1 MDLSTFYLQFRDE
14 TAENLRRLTA
24 DLATLEAGQLDDA
37 ERKSTIDSL
46 FRAMH
51 TIKGSARMLGFE
63 RVGQIAHDCE
73 HALSAVR
80 EGRISITPPLADILL
95 RSGDVIQEYIQV
107 SIDGGKP
114 VLDNDEF
121 RQSLL
126 TSLPSPV
133 ASVALAPEESKAAS
147 NGTSNGA
154 SHAVSTA
161 MPVATHPAPAAS
173 PMPAAQPGSARIQRQ
188 TIRVR
193 VDRLD
198 RLLNL
203 AGELKVNGQVESQ
216 HLQNMQDISQLLQQQ
231 TRSLLALDRELKQ
244 LRFSPTQREAIDR
257 HLNASLNRAE
267 TINNQIVGAT
277 EQYGRHTTRST
288 QIVQD
293 LEQEVM
299 AARLLPISTIYS
311 HLPRA
316 VRDIGRSLQ
325 KEVELL
331 LQGEE
336 IELDRKAIEALGEP
350 LTHLLRNA
358 LDHGIEMPD
367 ERERLGKPRQ
377 GTIIVAARAYGASVQ
392 ISVSDNGHGINP
404 QQIRDAAVRKGII
417 TSTTAAILSDNEA
430 LELIFAPG
438 FSTAAMITDVS
449 GRGVGMDIVRTQ
461 TIELGGNV
469 GIESHIGKGTTV
481 TLTIP
486 LTLVTTRVLLVEANR
501 QLFGVPVSGCKG
513 LTWIAEDDVRTI
525 EGRLVLPREEGIAPL
540 LHITELLGLGP
551 AQQLTKQRM
560 PALLIGTSSRTI
572 ALLIDTLHDEREVV
586 IKPLGPIMEK
596 QRRYSGAFQ
605 LGDGKLVLLL
615 NPMSLLLRSQG
626 MAMVAA
632 PSATTISRKSRL
644 LVTDDSFATREL
656 VRSILSAAGY
666 DVTTAYDGM
675 DALDKLA
682 DETYDLVVSDVEMP
696 RVNGFQLTE
705 RIRNELKLLDLP
717 VIIITSLA
725 SEEHRRQG
733 LEAGAQAYIVKSQFN
748 QSNLIDTI
756 RQLLGK

>member
-1 MDLSTFYLQFRDE
+1 MDLSTFYHQFRDE
-14 TAENLRRLTA
+14 TAENLHRLA
-24 DLATLEAGQLDDA
+24 DDLASLQAGQLDES
-37 ERKSTIDSL
+37 ERKSTIDAI

-80 EGRISITPPLADILL
+80 EGRLNITPPLADVLL
-95 RSGDVIQEYIQV
+95 RSGDVIQEYIQS
-107 SIDGGKP
+107 SIDGSKP
-114 VLDNDEF
+114 ALDNEEF
-121 RQSLL
+121 RQTLQQTLPTIIPSAPASLEQAEP
-126 TSLPSPV
+126 TNAIAPAPP
-133 ASVALAPEESKAAS
+133 LAPSQAGAALPDAPAVAVAPTPVAAS
-147 NGTSNGA
+147 NRS
-154 SHAVSTA
+154 
-161 MPVATHPAPAAS
+161 
-173 PMPAAQPGSARIQRQ
+173 QRQ

-203 AGELKVNGQVESQ
+203 AGELKVNGQVENQ
-216 HLQNMQDISQLLQQQ
+216 HLQDMQDISQLLQQQ

-244 LRFSPTQREAIDR
+244 LRFSPTQREALDR

-267 TINNQIVGAT
+267 SINTQIQGAT
-277 EQYGRHTTRST
+277 EQFGRHTTRSG

-325 KEVELL
+325 KELELQ

-358 LDHGIEMPD
+358 ADHGIETPE

-377 GTIIVAARAYGASVQ
+377 GTIIVRARAYGASVQ
-392 ISVSDNGHGINP
+392 ISVIDDGRGMNP
-404 QQIRDAAVRKGII
+404 QKIRDVAIRKGIVN
-417 TSTTAAILSDNEA
+417 STTAAMLTDSEA

-449 GRGVGMDIVRTQ
+449 GRGVGMDVVRTQ

-469 GIESHIGKGTTV
+469 SIESHIGKGTTV
-481 TLTIP
+481 TLIIP
-486 LTLVTTRVLLVEANR
+486 LTLVTTRVLLIEANR
-501 QLFGVPVSGCKG
+501 QIFGLPVSGCKG
-513 LTWIAEDDVRTI
+513 LTWISEKDVRSI
-525 EGRLVLPREEGIAPL
+525 EGRLVLPRPEGIAPL
-540 LHITELLGLGP
+540 LHITELLGMGS
-551 AQQLTKQRM
+551 AQRLNQERM
-560 PALLIGTSSRTI
+560 PALLLGTSSRTV
-572 ALLIDTLHDEREVV
+572 ALLIDNLYDEREVV
-586 IKPLGPIMEK
+586 IKPLGSIMEK
-596 QRRYSGAFQ
+596 QRRYTGAFQ

-615 NPMSLLLRSQG
+615 NPMTLILRSQG

-632 PSATTISRKSRL
+632 PANTTAVRKSRL

-656 VRSILSAAGY
+656 MRSILSAAGY

-675 DALDKLA
+675 DALDKLRS
-682 DETYDLVVSDVEMP
+682 ETYDLVVSDVEMP
-696 RVNGFQLTE
+696 RVNGFELTA
-705 RIRNELKLLDLP
+705 RIRNELQLLELP
-717 VIIITSLA
+717 VIIITSLT
-725 SEEHRRQG
+725 SEAHRRQG

-756 RQLLGK
+756 RQLLGS

>member
-1 MDLSTFYLQFRDE
+1 MDLSSFYLQFRDE
-14 TAENLRRLTA
+14 TAENLRKISDGLSSLETA
-24 DLATLEAGQLDDA
+24 QLADG
-37 ERKSTIDSL
+37 ERKATIDAL

-51 TIKGSARMLGFE
+51 TIKGSARMLGLE

-73 HALSAVR
+73 HTLSAVR
-80 EGRISITPPLADILL
+80 EGRLTITPPLADILM
-95 RSGDVIQEYIQV
+95 RSGDVIQEHIQA
-107 SIDGGKP
+107 SIDGSTP
-114 VLDNDEF
+114 VLDTEDF
-121 RQSLL
+121 RHSLL
-126 TSLPSPV
+126 SSLPST
-133 ASVALAPEESKAAS
+133 APAT
-147 NGTSNGA
+147 NG
-154 SHAVSTA
+154 STA
-161 MPVATHPAPAAS
+161 PPKAVDKAPAQAPTTPPSDSLPRASLPAPTA
-173 PMPAAQPGSARIQRQ
+173 PSARPQRQ

-203 AGELKVNGQVESQ
+203 AGELKVNGQVEGQ
-216 HLQNMQDISQLLQQQ
+216 HLQNMQEISQLLQQQ

-267 TINNQIVGAT
+267 AISNQITNAT
-277 EQYGRHTTRST
+277 TQFGRHTTRSG

-299 AARLLPISTIYS
+299 AARLLPISTSYS

-325 KEVELL
+325 KDVELL

-358 LDHGIEMPD
+358 VDHGIEPPE

-377 GTIIVAARAYGASVQ
+377 GTIIVRARSYGASVQ
-392 ISVSDNGHGINP
+392 ISVSDDGRGMNP
-404 QQIRDAAVRKGII
+404 QHIREAAIHKGII
-417 TSTTAAILSDNEA
+417 NSTTAGILSDSEA

-449 GRGVGMDIVRTQ
+449 GRGVGMDVVRTQ
-461 TIELGGNV
+461 TVELGGNV
-469 GIESHIGKGTTV
+469 SLESQLGKGTTI

-486 LTLVTTRVLLVEANR
+486 LTLVTTRVLLIEANR

-513 LTWIAEDDVRTI
+513 LTWISEADVRTI
-525 EGRLVLPREEGIAPL
+525 EGRLILPRAEGIAPL
-540 LHITELLGLGP
+540 LHINELLGLGS
-551 AQQLTKQRM
+551 AQPLGKERV

-572 ALLIDTLHDEREVV
+572 AVLIDRLLDEREVV
-586 IKPLGPIMEK
+586 IKALGPLMEK
-596 QRRYSGAFQ
+596 QRRYTGAFQ
-605 LGDGKLVLLL
+605 LGDGRLVLLL
-615 NPMSLLLRSQG
+615 NPVTLVLRSQG
-626 MAMVAA
+626 LAMISA
-632 PSATTISRKSRL
+632 PTSTTTERKTRL
-644 LVTDDSFATREL
+644 LVVDDSFATREL
-656 VRSILSAAGY
+656 IRSILSAAGY
-666 DVTTAYDGM
+666 DVTTAYDGL
-675 DALDKLA
+675 DALDKLR
-682 DETYDLVVSDVEMP
+682 DESYDLVVSDVEMP
-696 RVNGFQLTE
+696 RVDGFQLTS
-705 RIRNELKLLDLP
+705 RIRNELKLQDLP

-725 SEEHRRQG
+725 SEAHRRQG

-756 RQLLGK
+756 RQLIGRG